1 MSEKSRILIVGDDR
15 RMARTL
21 VDILRARGFAVSE
34 LSSAHGVVETP
45 SSDG

>member
-1 MSEKSRILIVGDDR
+1 MSEKSRILIVGDDH